1 MARTPKPVIA
11 SVIPEGYTWP
21 DLFRLVGTV
30 LEANVSVLVRGHP
43 GVGKSTLAG
52 ALAGSLGL
60 ELIDIR
66 LAQRD
71 PTDLAGVW
79 FPDKDTRTLVSYPPS
94 WARLAAERPC
104 LVFLD
109 EINAAVTKLHQAAAY
124 QIVLE
129 KRLGDLR
136 FHPDTRVMAA
146 GNLEED
152 NAIVATLSS
161 ALNNRFAHFILRAD
175 AQTWL
180 DWATSAEVEPSV
192 VGYIASAREEVL
204 YDASTNDVAFPTPRS
219 WETASRLLKRCDPR
233 DARRLVAAAVGVAH
247 AERFF
252 AWRKVYDRVS
262 VDRILRKGEIPDFT
276 AKDKSDPS
284 FVYATTFA
292 TAGWLRAGGELGD
305 AQLPNVVAFL
315 RAPGL
320 DPEYA
325 FLFLRQ
331 IRNERELFA
340 RLRALPAFRELA
352 SELVGLQAELY
363 K

>member
-1 MARTPKPVIA
+1 MARTPRPAPA
-11 SVIPEGYTWP
+11 SVIPEGYAWP
-21 DLFRLVGTV
+21 DLFRLVRTV
-30 LEANVSVLVRGHP
+30 LEAEVSVLVRGHP
-43 GVGKSTLAG
+43 GVGKS
-52 ALAGSLGL
+52 ALAASLADALGL

-79 FPDKDTRTLVSYPPS
+79 FPDRDSQTLVAYPPA
-94 WARLAAERPC
+94 WARRAAERPC

-136 FHPDTRVMAA
+136 FHPGTRVMAA

-152 NAIVATLSS
+152 NAIVTTLSS
-161 ALNNRFAHFILRAD
+161 ALNNRFAHFILRVD
-175 AQTWL
+175 TKTWL
-180 DWATSAEVEPSV
+180 DWATGAGLDPALLA
-192 VGYIASAREEVL
+192 YIAGAGEDAL
-204 YDASTNDVAFPTPRS
+204 YDAETQDVAFPTPRS
-219 WETASRLLKRCDPR
+219 WSMASALLQACDPR
-233 DARRLVAAAVGVAH
+233 DARRLVAACVGVTH

-262 VDRILRKGEIPDFT
+262 VERILKKGEIPDFREV
-276 AKDKSDPS
+276 DKADPS
-284 FVYATTFA
+284 FLYATTFA
-292 TAGWLRAGGELGD
+292 AAGWLRAGGELKD

-331 IRNERELFA
+331 IRKDEAFFA
-340 RLRALPAFRELA
+340 RLRGLAAFRGLA
-352 SELVGLQAELY
+352 AELVGIQAELY

>member
-1 MARTPKPVIA
+1 MSRTTRPVPA

-21 DLFRLVGTV
+21 ELFRLVRTV
-30 LEANVSVLVRGHP
+30 LEANLSVLVRGHP
-43 GVGKSTLAG
+43 GVGKS
-52 ALAGSLGL
+52 ALAAELSRALGL

-79 FPDKDTRTLVSYPPS
+79 FPDRDTRTLLAYPPS
-94 WARLAAERPC
+94 WARQAAERPC

-109 EINAAVTKLHQAAAY
+109 EINAAVTRLHQAAAY

-129 KRLGDLR
+129 KRLGELR
-136 FHPDTRVMAA
+136 FHPETRVMAA

-152 NAIVATLSS
+152 HAIVTSLSS
-161 ALNNRFAHFILRAD
+161 ALNNRFSHFILRAD
-175 AQTWL
+175 VKTWL
-180 DWATSAEVEPSV
+180 EWAAEAGLDPAVIA
-192 VGYIASAREEVL
+192 YLASAGEEAL
-204 YDASTNDVAFPTPRS
+204 YDPSTQDVAFPTPRS
-219 WETASRLLKRCDPR
+219 WAMASALLQTCDPR
-233 DARRLVAAAVGVAH
+233 DARRLVASCVGVAH

-262 VDRILRKGEIPDFT
+262 PEKILRKGEIPDFRSGGS
-276 AKDKSDPS
+276 ADPS
-284 FVYATTFA
+284 FVYAATFA
-292 TAGWLRAGGELGD
+292 VAGWLRSGGELTD

-331 IRNERELFA
+331 VHRVAALFERLKA
-340 RLRALPAFRELA
+340 VPAFRQLA
-352 SELVGLQAELY
+352 GELVGLQAELY
-363 K
+363 Q